1 MQAQLATL
9 APASVAQLRDAMR
22 RVAALHRPPD
32 EAADPAASLQ
42 AARGHANGMTERSGG
57 TTSAQHAA

>member
-32 EAADPAASLQ
+32 EAADPAASLP
-42 AARGHANGMTERSGG
+42 AVRGHANVMTERSGA
-57 TTSAQHAA
+57 TSARPAA